1 MPRLVL
7 PPAMSPEVSRVHDVL
22 GNRARTTIIRYLA
35 INGPA
40 SVTELAEELQA
51 HREAVYVHTR
61 LLEQIGVISS
71 TFREGGVHNATYW
84 QLHEDKV
91 KELQDVLARYLAGN

>member
-7 PPAMSPEVSRVHDVL
+7 PPAMSPEVSKAHDVL
-22 GNRARTTIIRYLA
+22 GNRARTTIIRFIA

-61 LLEQIGVISS
+61 LLEQTGVISA

-84 QLHEDKV
+84 KLHEDQV
-91 KELQDVLARYLAGN
+91 QALQDLLARYMAGS